1 MTSNFLS
8 NLNDNTIIAAL
19 IAASVTFLVSVIS
32 SVISLITNF
41 KNRKVLEEVEILK
54 TNLQKENISFQIKQ
68 SELAKLRFEK
78 LDNLYNSLID
88 YIEFQKKKVGTD
100 YNLTIEPHVLVQQSE
115 ELFLIAW
122 SDFRKSK
129 LYLTKDITNA
139 IEVLLLNCKKATE
152 NYFRR
157 ERIEK
162 DYAEYTE
169 KLFKNIDKIEP
180 LLAEIENKI
189 NMYLEND
196 K

>member
-1 MTSNFLS
+1 MTLNLHSI
-8 NLNDNTIIAAL
+8 LNDNTIIAAL
-19 IAASVTFLVSVIS
+19 ISASITFLITVIS

-41 KNRKVLEEVEILK
+41 KNRKVLKEVEILK

-78 LDNLYNSLID
+78 LDKLYNSLID
-88 YIEFQKKKVGTD
+88 YIEFQK
-100 YNLTIEPHVLVQQSE
+100 YNLTIEPHVLVKQSE
-115 ELFLIAW
+115 GLFLKAW

-129 LYLTKDITNA
+129 LYLTKEISKV
-139 IEVLLLNCKKATE
+139 IEELLLNCKKATE

-169 KLFKNIDKIEP
+169 KLFENIDKIEP
-180 LLAEIENKI
+180 LLEEIENKI
-189 NMYLEND
+189 NLYLENEN
-196 K
+196 